1 MRVINVDPIIILL
14 GVVALCKGEIF
25 LAIALLYMGLAIPTQ
40 IVSEV
45 ERKIN
50 GWLYLI
56 GKEAQNVNKVNKE
69 NENKKGK
76 KILVNL
82 WDTFLIIMFLLCI
95 YSSGRL
101 RQIKI
106 DQQTLNEMANNYN
119 NLMIEFNDY
128 KKNSYVLHH

>member
-1 MRVINVDPIIILL
+1 MLTNLKKKL
-14 GVVALCKGEIF
+14 K
-25 LAIALLYMGLAIPTQ
+25 T
-40 IVSEV
+40 
-45 ERKIN
+45 
-50 GWLYLI
+50 
-56 GKEAQNVNKVNKE
+56 
-69 NENKKGK
+69 KKGK

>member
-56 GKEAQNVNKVNKE
+56 GKEAQDVNKSKKE
-69 NENKKGK
+69 IENKK
-76 KILVNL
+76 
-82 WDTFLIIMFLLCI
+82 
-95 YSSGRL
+95 R
-101 RQIKI
+101 
-106 DQQTLNEMANNYN
+106 
-119 NLMIEFNDY
+119 
-128 KKNSYVLHH
+128 

>member
-1 MRVINVDPIIILL
+1 MLT
-14 GVVALCKGEIF
+14 K
-25 LAIALLYMGLAIPTQ
+25 
-40 IVSEV
+40 
-45 ERKIN
+45 
-50 GWLYLI
+50 LI
-56 GKEAQNVNKVNKE
+56 KKMKT
-69 NENKKGK
+69 KKGK

>member
-1 MRVINVDPIIILL
+1 MLTKL
-14 GVVALCKGEIF
+14 
-25 LAIALLYMGLAIPTQ
+25 
-40 IVSEV
+40 
-45 ERKIN
+45 RKK
-50 GWLYLI
+50 L
-56 GKEAQNVNKVNKE
+56 KT
-69 NENKKGK
+69 KKGK

-101 RQIKI
+101 RQVKI